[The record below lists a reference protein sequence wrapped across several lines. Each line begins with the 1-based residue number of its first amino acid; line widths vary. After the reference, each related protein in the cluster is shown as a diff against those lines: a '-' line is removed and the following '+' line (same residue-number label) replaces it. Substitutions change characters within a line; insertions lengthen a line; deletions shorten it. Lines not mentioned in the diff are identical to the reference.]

1 MDEWS
6 AHRKAEMYSGVSL
19 WMSGQ
24 PIDMLNFTAVC
35 PFGSAH
41 RKAKLCS
48 GVSLW
53 VSGQPIERLNWYSGV
68 SLWMNGQPI
77 ERLNCTAVCHFG

>member
-1 MDEWS
+1 VVNPSRDQILQRCVPLGQLIEWLNCTAVCPFGS
-6 AHRKAEMYSGVSL
+6 AHRKAKLYSGVSL

-24 PIDMLNFTAVC
+24 PIVRLNFTAVC

-41 RKAKLCS
+41 RKAKFYS

-53 VSGQPIERLNWYSGV
+53 VSPSRG
-68 SLWMNGQPI
+68 
-77 ERLNCTAVCHFG
+77 